1 MEALKIAAICVIAA
15 VLYGIVHD
23 QFTARIC
30 IEYFTIF
37 HPPIFHTQSP
47 TLLGIGWGVLATW
60 WVGVFF
66 AVPLILAA
74 RSGSAP
80 PLQASELLPSV
91 VSLLAIMAASAVLF
105 GTIGYTL
112 ARSGVLATDW
122 LTFTTSPA
130 LRYRFMADWWAHAA
144 SYGTAFV
151 GGIVLCVM
159 TYRRRFAK
167 RPLLKMSTGQLRRIL
182 VLHFDE

>member
-1 MEALKIAAICVIAA
+1 MEAFKIAITCVIAA
-15 VLYGIVHD
+15 VFYGIVHD

-66 AVPLILAA
+66 AVPMILSARAGSNPTLRAA
-74 RSGSAP
+74 
-80 PLQASELLPSV
+80 ELLPSIA
-91 VSLLAIMAASAVLF
+91 SLLAVMAGSAVLF
-105 GTIGYTL
+105 GTIGYVL
-112 ARSGVLATDW
+112 ARNGVLATDW
-122 LTFTTSPA
+122 LTFTPSPS
-130 LRYRFMADWWAHAA
+130 LRYRFMADWWAHTA

-151 GGIVLCVM
+151 GGVVLCVM
-159 TYRRRFAK
+159 TFRRR
-167 RPLLKMSTGQLRRIL
+167 LRLRQG
-182 VLHFDE
+182 